1 MKVNYIK
8 NILVVVLI
16 TIAPWFNSNLFDDT
30 APNKDTKFT
39 STYFEINPC
48 KISLA
53 EFAYFEG
60 NLSRFSFVNDTSSPI
75 YCFGRI
81 SSGNDGET
89 LKIGTNFS
97 VSALIIFFLL
107 STLISK
113 TPLLD
118 KPLGVKNIYLSS
130 HVFTVILVVGLIL
143 VDSKYYENSSIF
155 YFLNQDKAII
165 LSYLFI
171 FILLI
176 LGILVE
182 RYEIN
187 KRVLINYLPFL
198 FLLSGLV
205 SKSNLNIWLVI
216 LIYFGFHY
224 IKIKKS
230 LFFINFYFFLILFW
244 AINAS
249 TTFIKTPI
257 LFLGFTSTSYDF
269 YSIIVYSICLYVVF
283 CGVIFLVK
291 NQLKYFELS
300 KFLNSFYIV
309 LISKFLINFLANE
322 STVVKFIF
330 EFIFGKINENNLSFN
345 SFFISNKDLILLV
358 IILSIY
364 QYSVEK
370 RLNMKTFAILIYF
383 FSNILTYFNEIKY
396 SLENYKEFL
405 NSYNPTFAEF
415 IIGSGPLNLNQFL
428 SESTFDIINI
438 PISSFSSILLFFGT
452 LGCLILLVIYIYF
465 ITSKKYNFF
474 EKFFGSLLVFSF
486 LEGAGI
492 NYISFFAMYLSVFYL
507 IKDNYFS
514 KNFFSSK

>member
-1 MKVNYIK
+1 MKVSHVK

-30 APNKDTKFT
+30 APNKDTEFS

-53 EFAYFEG
+53 EFAYFEE
-60 NLSRFSFVNDTSSPI
+60 NLSKFEFVSDTSSPI

-97 VSALIIFFLL
+97 VSTLIIFFLL

-118 KPLGVKNIYLSS
+118 KPLGIKNIYLSS
-130 HVFTVILVVGLIL
+130 CVFTAILVLGLIL
-143 VDSKYYENSSIF
+143 ADSKYYENSSIF
-155 YFLNQDKAII
+155 YFLNQDKTIT
-165 LSYLFI
+165 LVYLII

-176 LGILVE
+176 LSILVE
-182 RYEIN
+182 KYEIN

-205 SKSNLNIWLVI
+205 SRSNLNIWLI
-216 LIYFGFHY
+216 IFIYFGFHY
-224 IKIKKS
+224 IKTNKRS
-230 LFFINFYFFLILFW
+230 SSVNFYFFLILFW
-244 AINAS
+244 SINAS

-257 LFLGFTSTSYDF
+257 IFLGFTSTSYDF

-283 CGVIFLVK
+283 CGVKFLVI

-309 LISKFLINFLANE
+309 LISKFLINFFANK
-322 STVVKFIF
+322 STVAKFIF
-330 EFIFGKINENNLSFN
+330 DFIFGKINQSSLSLN
-345 SFFISNKDLILLV
+345 SFFISNKELIFLIL
-358 IILSIY
+358 ILSIY
-364 QYSVEK
+364 QYLVEK
-370 RLNMKTFAILIYF
+370 RLNIKFFAILIYF
-383 FSNILTYFNEIKY
+383 FLNILTYFNEIKY

-405 NSYNPTFAEF
+405 ISYNPTFAEF

-428 SESTFDIINI
+428 SESSFDIINI
-438 PISSFSSILLFFGT
+438 PISSFSSLLLFFGT

-465 ITSKKYNFF
+465 ITSKKYKFF
-474 EKFFGSLLVFSF
+474 EKFFGSFLAFSF
-486 LEGAGI
+486 LEGVGV
-492 NYISFFAMYLSVFYL
+492 NYISFFAMYLSLFYL
-507 IKDNYFS
+507 TKDNYFS
-514 KNFFSSK
+514 KNFSSNK